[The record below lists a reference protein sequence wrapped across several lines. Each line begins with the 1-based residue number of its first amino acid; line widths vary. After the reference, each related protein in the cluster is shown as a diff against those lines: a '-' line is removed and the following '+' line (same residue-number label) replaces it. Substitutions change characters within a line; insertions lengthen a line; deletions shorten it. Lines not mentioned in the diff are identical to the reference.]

1 MTRAQ
6 IEEQLHQWNVMVH
19 DPKAFT
25 PNCLCKFI
33 WEDQHGEDLWIFIND
48 AQSIEDLI
56 RIIKMQM
63 FIHKVESSIEAD
75 LIINYK

>member
-6 IEEQLHQWNVMVH
+6 IEEQLKQWKVMVH

-33 WEDQHGEDLWIFIND
+33 WENQHGEDEWIFIND

-56 RIIKMQM
+56 ITIKCQM
-63 FIHKVESSIEAD
+63 FIHKIESSEESD
-75 LIINYK
+75 LIIDYR